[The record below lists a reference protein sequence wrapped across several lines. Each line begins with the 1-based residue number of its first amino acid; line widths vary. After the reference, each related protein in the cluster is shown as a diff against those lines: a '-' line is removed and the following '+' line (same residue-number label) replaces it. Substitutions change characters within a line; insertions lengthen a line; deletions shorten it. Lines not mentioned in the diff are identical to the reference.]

1 MDRHTGE
8 HRVTVQSVIKYSE
21 RAAPKKKKKIQ
32 GIYNFNTVWERVKMN
47 AAL

>member
-21 RAAPKKKKKIQ
+21 RAAPKKKKKKYKVYIILTQ
-32 GIYNFNTVWERVKMN
+32 CERE
-47 AAL
+47 

>member
-21 RAAPKKKKKIQ
+21 RAAPKKKKKYKVYIILTQ
-32 GIYNFNTVWERVKMN
+32 CERE
-47 AAL
+47 